1 MSENPFGS
9 SPWDEPNAENA
20 ATKTPKESPVTTPTT
35 HTQEGVTLSF
45 KGGEGYDA
53 SLLVLR
59 AATIA
64 DMDTMLDEEAGALA
78 SLMKR
83 MAKIQSFSTELNF
96 KDKGTKAKPAG
107 KNSFSGGKVQSSGG
121 GGGEHQGDTDCEHG
135 RTHVAKNGWEAYFC
149 NADERKGEG
158 KCPPAFLNRKSGKFE
173 LKN

>member
-9 SPWDEPNAENA
+9 SPWDELNVENEN
-20 ATKTPKESPVTTPTT
+20 TVDNHKESPMTNPTT

-59 AATIA
+59 AATVS
-64 DMDTMLDEEAGALA
+64 DMDAMLDEEAGALA

-83 MAKIQSFSTELNF
+83 MAKIQSFNSELNF
-96 KDKGTKAKPAG
+96 KGKGTKAKPSG
-107 KNSFSGGKVQSSGG
+107 KNSFSGGKVQNS
-121 GGGEHQGDTDCEHG
+121 GGGEHRGVTDCEHG

-149 NADERKGEG
+149 NADERKGED
-158 KCPPAFLNRKSGKFE
+158 KCAPAFLDKKSGKFE

>member
-9 SPWDEPNAENA
+9 SPWGEPTTDTTTAE
-20 ATKTPKESPVTTPTT
+20 TPKESPMTTPTT

-59 AATIA
+59 AATVA
-64 DMDTMLDEEAGALA
+64 DMDAMLDEEASALA

-83 MAKIQSFSTELNF
+83 MAKIQKYSTELNA
-96 KDKGTKAKPAG
+96 KDKGAKPAG
-107 KNSFSGGKVQSSGG
+107 KNSFSGGKVQNSGG
-121 GGGEHQGDTDCEHG
+121 DGGHQGVTDCEHG
-135 RTHVAKNGWEAYFC
+135 RTHVAKGTWEAYFC
-149 NADERKGEG
+149 NADERKGDD
-158 KCPPAFLNRKSGKFE
+158 KCAPAFLNKKSGKFE

>member
-1 MSENPFGS
+1 M
-9 SPWDEPNAENA
+9 
-20 ATKTPKESPVTTPTT
+20 TTPTAT
-35 HTQEGVTLSF
+35 TQEGVTLSF

-64 DMDTMLDEEAGALA
+64 DMDAMLDEEAGALA

-83 MAKIQSFSTELNF
+83 MAKIQTFNTELNF
-96 KDKGTKAKPAG
+96 KDKGAKVKPAG
-107 KNSFSGGKVQSSGG
+107 KASFSGGKVQNAGDG
-121 GGGEHQGDTDCEHG
+121 DHQGVTDCEHG

-149 NADERKGEG
+149 NADERKGED
-158 KCPPAFLNRKSGKFE
+158 KCPPAFFNKKSGKFE